1 MILKC
6 LAVAVAMYAPPEI
19 GEQTFGIALEAIAEV
34 EGGYAGL
41 ESQND
46 NGTADLGRMQINT
59 IWVPELAQA
68 WGRSQ
73 EEAKAL
79 LRDNEC
85 RNVVVA
91 AYILSLK
98 VHEAG
103 SLWGGIRLYHSA
115 TPDKAD
121 AYQAKVVAVLQAR
134 LKKEAADG

>member
-6 LAVAVAMYAPPEI
+6 LAVAVAMYAPSDI

-73 EEAKAL
+73 EDAKAL

-121 AYQAKVVAVLQAR
+121 AYQAKVVAVLQMR
-134 LKKEAADG
+134 LKKDAADG